1 MTAIDI
7 VRWLGETSLAVSILI
22 LLVLII
28 RKPFAK
34 AFGARAAYAL
44 WLAPAARPFLPELKL
59 LQAPEPVAHLAF
71 GAQPSVWTF
80 ETAAPLMAAPPS
92 YDVWSLTAAA
102 ALVLWATVAFAWFNI
117 KLESQGAFMRRM
129 TAASKPAPEPTQR
142 QADEIARRFGLKR
155 APQVRIGDDNETGP
169 CLIGLVRPVIFLP
182 AGFERDYSDA
192 ERRLAL
198 AHEIAHVARGDMA
211 AALAAL
217 ALQALQWPNPL
228 AHLCLRAF
236 RTDQEAACD
245 AYVLARFGGDAAA
258 SGDYAAAILK
268 SVRMGTN
275 APAYGL
281 SLAHP
286 VKERLMLLKTPKKSP
301 LRLVIGAVA
310 VAAFTAA
317 SLAGT
322 ASYGYAPDDDDGD
335 RRVSIERKTT
345 SVSVITVDKDET
357 LVIDGVK
364 NPGKIEIR
372 EENGDRTVKIF
383 DRKGKLISE
392 NVYGPDAKMP
402 FDKIVIKKKDGK
414 EQTIAIGRD
423 GGFKENFLAKF
434 HGGDGDVMFLGGH
447 PGMGEKR
454 VFAFK
459 STDDE
464 DSVHAFSG
472 DMGWEME
479 FDGDMTWDME
489 LDGHKKVMVM
499 RGGPHPMLMGDCM
512 SGGDGPMVFSWK
524 DEDGKGDQKTATH
537 EVICLSGDDEADP
550 KKRAEML
557 RKTIAHMEENAKR
570 DAERRE
576 AMIAKMKEELKKAE
590 KEAK

>member
-44 WLAPAARPFLPELKL
+44 WLAPAARPFLPELML
-59 LQAPEPVAHLAF
+59 LPAPEPVAPYVF
-71 GAQPSVWTF
+71 NAQPLTWAV
-80 ETAAPLMAAPPS
+80 ETAAPIAAAP
-92 YDVWSLTAAA
+92 YDFWSLAAAA
-102 ALVLWATVAFAWFNI
+102 ALVLWATVAFAWFNM
-117 KLESQGAFMRRM
+117 KLESQSAFMRRM
-129 TAASKPAPEPTQR
+129 TAASKPAPDAIQQ
-142 QADEIARRFGLKR
+142 QADEIARRLGLKR
-155 APQVRIGDDNETGP
+155 APQVRFSDDNETGP
-169 CLIGLVRPVIFLP
+169 CLSGLFRPAIFLP
-182 AGFERDYSDA
+182 SGFERDYSRA

-211 AALAAL
+211 ATLAAL

-245 AYVLARFGGDAAA
+245 AYVLARCATGDSAAA
-258 SGDYAAAILK
+258 GEYAAAILK
-268 SVRMGTN
+268 SVRTGTN
-275 APAYGL
+275 SPAYGL

-286 VKERLMLLKTPKKSP
+286 VKERLMLLKSRKKSP
-301 LRLVIGAVA
+301 LRLVAGGAAVA
-310 VAAFTAA
+310 VFTVA

-322 ASYGYAPDDDDGD
+322 ASYGYAAHPGHEETAAN
-335 RRVSIERKTT
+335 VERKTT
-345 SVSVITVDKDET
+345 STSVITVDKGET
-357 LVIDGVK
+357 LEIDGVK
-364 NPGKIEIR
+364 NAGKIEIR
-372 EENGDRTVKIF
+372 EENGDRTVKIY

-392 NVYGPDAKMP
+392 NVYGPDAAMP

-414 EQTIAIGRD
+414 EQTIALDRAGRFEGD
-423 GGFKENFLAKF
+423 FLAKF
-434 HGGDGDVMFLGGH
+434 RGAEGDVMFLGGH

-454 VFAFK
+454 VFAF
-459 STDDE
+459 TGAEGE
-464 DSVHAFSG
+464 DGAFAFSD
-472 DMGWEME
+472 DME
-479 FDGDMTWDME
+479 WDMALE
-489 LDGHKKVMVM
+489 GGKKVMVM
-499 RGGPHPMLMGDCM
+499 RGGPHPMATGHCIE
-512 SGGDGPMVFSWK
+512 GGDGAPMVFSWK
-524 DEDGKGDQKTATH
+524 DEDSEGDKKIITH
-537 EVICLSGDDEADP
+537 DVICLSGDNESDP

-557 RKTIAHMEENAKR
+557 RKTIEHMEESAKR

-576 AMIAKMKEELKKAE
+576 TMIARMREELKKAE